1 VILTA
6 LAWQSQQ
13 ESWLRNDGAYI
24 PHPTTWLN
32 GERWE
37 DEKPIIKPKAT
48 TTASRPIEIP
58 DWKRRHL
65 PQERKL

>member
-1 VILTA
+1 
-6 LAWQSQQ
+6 
-13 ESWLRNDGAYI
+13 LRNDGAYI

-37 DEKPIIKPKAT
+37 DEKPIMKPKPKSP
-48 TTASRPIEIP
+48 TASRPIEIP
-58 DWKRRHL
+58 EWKRRHL